1 MTATLIKAA
10 AGDLRPANITSE
22 QQTIHFDPFR
32 GDGAAQTLGTDVSRA
47 APAARSYPAR
57 HWDTPV
63 NSGCVLLS
71 ANGLES
77 GDVIECVLGRLYLTS
92 CGGIL
97 GRHRAAA
104 LIPSRGSFKDYCR
117 GGKEAINLCL
127 PNGIQLS
134 FKALEM
140 F

>member
-1 MTATLIKAA
+1 MERLEV
-10 AGDLRPANITSE
+10 P
-22 QQTIHFDPFR
+22 
-32 GDGAAQTLGTDVSRA
+32 
-47 APAARSYPAR
+47 APAHCRPPR
-57 HWDTPV
+57 RRDTSA

-77 GDVIECVLGRLYLTS
+77 GDVVECVSPRLYLTS
-92 CGGIL
+92 RGGIL
-97 GRHRAAA
+97 GRRRVAA

-134 FKALEM
+134 FKASEI

>member
-1 MTATLIKAA
+1 MET
-10 AGDLRPANITSE
+10 E
-22 QQTIHFDPFR
+22 QHK
-32 GDGAAQTLGTDVSRA
+32 LGTDVSRA

-57 HWDTPV
+57 RWDTPV